1 MDEKKNNIKTTIL
14 TIIII
19 IETIVLLIS
28 LAYSTFL
35 FTYTD
40 AETEWFKET
49 SPDGQFVVSC
59 YKIGTPLFF
68 SPQDLKICF
77 HEAKSVKVEDI
88 NDVWFETD
96 IANDGQTLY
105 DVNYSIEWLEDSVK
119 IMLIGDESKSVFVI
133 PYYRDLEDEI
143 TKLEEYKYNRMNY
156 RNK

>member
-35 FTYTD
+35 FASTD
-40 AETEWFKET
+40 AKTEWFKET
-49 SPDGQFVVSC
+49 SPDGQFEIRC

-68 SPQDLKICF
+68 SQQDLKLCF
-77 HEAKSVKVEDI
+77 HEAKSGKVENV
-88 NDVWFETD
+88 NDVLFETY

-133 PYYRDLEDEI
+133 PYYRHLEEEI
-143 TKLEEYKYNRMNY
+143 TELEEYKYNRMNY
-156 RNK
+156 KN

>member
-1 MDEKKNNIKTTIL
+1 MEEKKKNIKTTIL

-35 FTYTD
+35 FAYTD

-49 SPDGQFVVSC
+49 SPDGKFVVSC

-68 SPQDLKICF
+68 SPQDLKLCF

-96 IANDGQTLY
+96 IANDGKTLY
-105 DVNYSIEWLEDSVK
+105 GINYSIEWLEDSVK
-119 IMLIGDESKSVFVI
+119 IMLIGDDKQKVIVI
-133 PYYRDLEDEI
+133 PYYKNLEEEI
-143 TKLEEYKYNRMNY
+143 TKLEEYKYNRMNET
-156 RNK
+156 NL

>member
-1 MDEKKNNIKTTIL
+1 MEEKKKNIKTIIL
-14 TIIII
+14 TIIIV
-19 IETIVLLIS
+19 IETIVLLIL

-35 FTYTD
+35 FACKD

-68 SPQDLKICF
+68 SSQDLKLCF

-88 NDVWFETD
+88 NHVCFETD

-133 PYYRDLEDEI
+133 PYYKNLEEEI

-156 RNK
+156 RNL

>member
-1 MDEKKNNIKTTIL
+1 MDEKKKNIKTTIL

-28 LAYSTFL
+28 LVYSTFL
-35 FTYTD
+35 FAYTD

-68 SPQDLKICF
+68 SQQDLKLCF
-77 HEAKSVKVEDI
+77 HEAKSGKVENI
-88 NDVWFETD
+88 NDLWFETY
-96 IANDGQTLY
+96 IANDGQTLH

-119 IMLIGDESKSVFVI
+119 IILKGDESQSVFVI
-133 PYYRDLEDEI
+133 PYYRY
-143 TKLEEYKYNRMNY
+143 LEEEI
-156 RNK
+156 RNVKNHSMH

>member
-1 MDEKKNNIKTTIL
+1 MDEKKKNIKTTIL

-35 FTYTD
+35 FAYTD
-40 AETEWFKET
+40 TETEWFKET

-68 SPQDLKICF
+68 SQQDLKLCF
-77 HEAKSVKVEDI
+77 HKAKSGKVENI
-88 NDVWFETD
+88 NDLCFETY

-119 IMLIGDESKSVFVI
+119 IMLIGDESQSVFVI
-133 PYYRDLEDEI
+133 PYYRY
-143 TKLEEYKYNRMNY
+143 LEEEI
-156 RNK
+156 RNVKNHSVY